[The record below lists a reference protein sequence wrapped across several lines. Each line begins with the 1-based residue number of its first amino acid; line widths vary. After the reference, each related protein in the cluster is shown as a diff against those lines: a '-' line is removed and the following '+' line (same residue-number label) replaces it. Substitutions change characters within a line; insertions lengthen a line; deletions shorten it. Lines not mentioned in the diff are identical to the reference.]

1 MTEILIILFG
11 ALTVA
16 LTIVCIVL
24 VMSLKKNKNDAAIY
38 EEFRRNR
45 EEMARSSKESRDDT
59 TAALGKIE
67 NKLNDM
73 LKENYQS
80 RIDLT
85 DKIGAS
91 LKSIQEQNAQSS
103 EKQARVVNE
112 SIARMQES
120 NEKKLEEMR
129 VTVDEKLTST
139 LTTRLNSSFKTVSE
153 QLENVYKSLGEMKE
167 LSQGVTTNVT
177 SLNRVLT
184 NVKARGTWAEVQ
196 LEAILDQTIPGL
208 YVKNYSPKNN
218 AERVEFAIRF
228 PNNDKKGEDVYL
240 PIDSKFPLEDYVR
253 VCDAA
258 DNADPDALRVARKAL
273 EDRVLAEAKDIKKY
287 ICVPQTTPFAVL
299 YLATEGLYA
308 EIASSKTGI
317 AEKLQAQNVMV
328 AGPSTITALL
338 NSFAMGF
345 KAMAINE
352 KADEV
357 RKLLSVAKSQYETF
371 GVTLEKARKKID
383 EAGKSL
389 DEAQKR
395 NEIINMEMVYDL
407 VGSNESNPAEGK
419 ISDQSPIGEALI
431 GKREGDS
438 VQVEVPNGTV
448 RMKILAV
455 SRTQN

>member
-1 MTEILIILFG
+1 MNTEILIILFG
-11 ALTVA
+11 GLTVA
-16 LTIVCIVL
+16 LTIICIVL
-24 VMSLKKNKNDAAIY
+24 VLSLKKNKNNDAIY

-45 EEMARSSKESRDDT
+45 EEMARAGKESREET
-59 TAALGKIE
+59 TASLGKIE
-67 NKLNDM
+67 DKLSQM

-85 DKIGAS
+85 EKISAS
-91 LKSIQEQNAQSS
+91 LKSIQEQNLQSAERQS
-103 EKQARVVNE
+103 KVVSE
-112 SIARMQES
+112 SISRMQES

-129 VTVDEKLTST
+129 VTVDEKLTQT

-177 SLNRVLT
+177 SLNRILT

-218 AERVEFAIRF
+218 AEHVEFAIKF
-228 PNNDKKGEDVYL
+228 PNSDKNGEDVYL

-258 DNADPDALRVARKAL
+258 DRADPEALKVARKAL

-287 ICVPQTTPFAVL
+287 IVVPQTTPFAVL

-357 RKLLSVAKSQYETF
+357 RKLLSAAKTQYETF
-371 GVTLEKARKKID
+371 GNVLEKARKKID

-389 DEAQKR
+389 DEARHRNDIIQKKLKGVEAIEASAAG
-395 NEIINMEMVYDL
+395 EILE
-407 VGSNESNPAEGK
+407 
-419 ISDQSPIGEALI
+419 ISELSEIE
-431 GKREGDS
+431 
-438 VQVEVPNGTV
+438 
-448 RMKILAV
+448 
-455 SRTQN
+455 

>member
-1 MTEILIILFG
+1 MTTENIIIIILVVVSLLMTG
-11 ALTVA
+11 
-16 LTIVCIVL
+16 VCISL
-24 VMSLKKNKNDAAIY
+24 LLSLKKNKNDDALH
-38 EEFRRNR
+38 EEFRKNR
-45 EEMARSSKESRDDT
+45 EEASRSERQMRQET
-59 TAALGKIE
+59 TAALEKIE
-67 NKLNDM
+67 VKLNNM

-85 DKIGAS
+85 EKIGAS
-91 LKSIQEQNAQSS
+91 LKSIQEQNAESS
-103 EKQARVVNE
+103 ERQMRNFSD
-112 SIARMQES
+112 SITHMQES

-177 SLNRVLT
+177 SLNRILS
-184 NVKARGTWAEVQ
+184 NVKARGSWAEVQ

-218 AERVEFAIRF
+218 SEHVEFAIKF
-228 PNNDKKGEDVYL
+228 PNTDNGEDVYL
-240 PIDSKFPLEDYVR
+240 PIDSKFPLEDYIR

-258 DNADPDALRVARKAL
+258 DKADPAALQSARKAL

-287 ICVPQTTPFAVL
+287 IVVPNTTPFAVL

-308 EIASSKTGI
+308 EIASSKNGI
-317 AEKLQAQNVMV
+317 AEKLQAQNVMI

-357 RKLLSVAKSQYETF
+357 RKLLSAAKSQYETF
-371 GVTLEKARKKID
+371 GTVLEKARKKID

-389 DEAQKR
+389 DEARHRNDIIQKKLK
-395 NEIINMEMVYDL
+395 N
-407 VGSNESNPAEGK
+407 
-419 ISDQSPIGEALI
+419 
-431 GKREGDS
+431 
-438 VQVEVPNGTV
+438 VEVLDSSASDN
-448 RMKILAV
+448 LLEL
-455 SRTQN
+455 N

>member
-1 MTEILIILFG
+1 MNTEILIILFG
-11 ALTVA
+11 ALTIA
-16 LTIVCIVL
+16 LSIICIVL
-24 VMSLKKNKNDAAIY
+24 LLSLKKNKNNDAIY

-45 EEMARSSKESRDDT
+45 EEMAKSGRESREET
-59 TAALGKIE
+59 SVALGKVE
-67 NKLNDM
+67 ARLNEM

-85 DKIGAS
+85 EKIGAS
-91 LKSIQEQNAQSS
+91 LKAIQEQNLQSS
-103 EKQARVVNE
+103 ERQAKVFSE

-177 SLNRVLT
+177 SLNRILT

-218 AERVEFAIRF
+218 TEHVEFAIKF
-228 PNNDKKGEDVYL
+228 PNSDKKGEDVYL

-258 DNADPDALRVARKAL
+258 DNADPIALQAARKAL

-287 ICVPQTTPFAVL
+287 IVVPKTTPFAVL

-308 EIASSKTGI
+308 EIASSKSGI
-317 AEKLQAQNVMV
+317 AEKLQAQNVMI

-357 RKLLSVAKSQYETF
+357 RKILGAAKAQYETF
-371 GVTLEKARKKID
+371 GTVLEKARKKID

-389 DEAQKR
+389 DEARHR
-395 NEIINMEMVYDL
+395 NDMIQRKLKGVEELDSGV
-407 VGSNESNPAEGK
+407 A
-419 ISDQSPIGEALI
+419 GEVLELTEFTEQQI
-431 GKREGDS
+431 K
-438 VQVEVPNGTV
+438 
-448 RMKILAV
+448 
-455 SRTQN
+455 

>member
-11 ALTVA
+11 AITVA

-228 PNNDKKGEDVYL
+228 PNNDKNGEDVYL

-258 DNADPDALRVARKAL
+258 DNADPEALRVARKAL

-395 NEIINMEMVYDL
+395 NEIINKKLKGVEAI
-407 VGSNESNPAEGK
+407 ESSSAEQFFE
-419 ISDQSPIGEALI
+419 IE
-431 GKREGDS
+431 E
-438 VQVEVPNGTV
+438 
-448 RMKILAV
+448 
-455 SRTQN
+455 

>member
-1 MTEILIILFG
+1 MNIETLVIIFG
-11 ALTVA
+11 GLSAVLLVI
-16 LTIVCIVL
+16 TIVLL
-24 VMSLKKNKNDAAIY
+24 VSLKKNRSDELIR
-38 EEFRRNR
+38 EEMRRNR
-45 EEMARSSKESRDDT
+45 EELAKENRAARGET
-59 TAALGKIE
+59 NLALEKIE
-67 NKLNDM
+67 GKLGAM
-73 LKENYQS
+73 VKENYES
-80 RIDLT
+80 RLELT
-85 DKIGAS
+85 EKIAVS
-91 LKSIQEQNAQSS
+91 LKTIQEQNLQSA
-103 EKQARVVNE
+103 ERQARAVSE
-112 SIARMQES
+112 SISRMQES

-129 VTVDEKLTST
+129 ITVDEKLTQT
-139 LTTRLNSSFKTVSE
+139 LTTRLNSSFRTVSE

-177 SLNRVLT
+177 SLNRILT

-196 LEAILDQTIPGL
+196 LESILDQTIPGL
-208 YVKNYSPKNN
+208 YVKNYSPKDNG
-218 AERVEFAIRF
+218 EHVEFAIKF
-228 PNNDKKGEDVYL
+228 PNSDKGGEDIYL

-258 DNADPDALRVARKAL
+258 DRADPDALKVARKAL

-287 ICVPQTTPFAVL
+287 IVVPKTTPFAVL

-357 RKLLSVAKSQYETF
+357 RSLLAAAKSQYETF
-371 GVTLEKARKKID
+371 GAVLEKARKKID

-389 DEAQKR
+389 DEARHR
-395 NEIINMEMVYDL
+395 NEIIQKKL
-407 VGSNESNPAEGK
+407 KG
-419 ISDQSPIGEALI
+419 
-431 GKREGDS
+431 
-438 VQVEVPNGTV
+438 VEVIDSSAAGD
-448 RMKILAV
+448 ILELPE
-455 SRTQN
+455 TIE